1 MSSIADR
8 LVFLRGS
15 ATQAEFADRVGIN
28 VNTLRG
34 YEKGRALPGY
44 EVLESLCSK
53 LNVSPN
59 WILTGQGNVLQE
71 APFSGLN
78 ETPRPLPQP
87 ELAEPMP
94 SCDVDLI
101 MIPMVEA
108 RLSAGHGSLE
118 VGGDSERSYAF
129 RSDFLHRKGNPR
141 EMVLMRV
148 SGDSMEPE
156 IMDNDI
162 VLIDQGKRDVTP
174 GRLYAIGF
182 DEAIYLKRI
191 DILPGKVIL
200 KSTNAAYPPVELDTR
215 GDCEDAFRV
224 IGRVLWCGRSTSKI
238 GGRGNFLQK
247 VSPPKPHP
255 FLFKEFRVY
264 RIPVGRFFL
273 RAKNGG
279 ETFFLRTKRNRLNIL
294 CSGGSLISPSAV

>member
-1 MSSIADR
+1 M
-8 LVFLRGS
+8 FL
-15 ATQAEFADRVGIN
+15 D
-28 VNTLRG
+28 
-34 YEKGRALPGY
+34 
-44 EVLESLCSK
+44 
-53 LNVSPN
+53 
-59 WILTGQGNVLQE
+59 GQIHD
-71 APFSGLN
+71 
-78 ETPRPLPQP
+78 T
-87 ELAEPMP
+87 
-94 SCDVDLI
+94 D
-101 MIPMVEA
+101 
-108 RLSAGHGSLE
+108 
-118 VGGDSERSYAF
+118 

-224 IGRVLWCGRSTSKI
+224 IGRVLWCGREYK
-238 GGRGNFLQK
+238 
-247 VSPPKPHP
+247 
-255 FLFKEFRVY
+255 
-264 RIPVGRFFL
+264 
-273 RAKNGG
+273 
-279 ETFFLRTKRNRLNIL
+279 
-294 CSGGSLISPSAV
+294 

>member
-162 VLIDQGKRDVTP
+162 VLIDQG
-174 GRLYAIGF
+174 
-182 DEAIYLKRI
+182 IYLKRI
-191 DILPGKVIL
+191 DILPGTFIL

-224 IGRVLWCGRSTSKI
+224 IGRVLWCGREYK
-238 GGRGNFLQK
+238 
-247 VSPPKPHP
+247 
-255 FLFKEFRVY
+255 
-264 RIPVGRFFL
+264 
-273 RAKNGG
+273 
-279 ETFFLRTKRNRLNIL
+279 
-294 CSGGSLISPSAV
+294 

>member
-94 SCDVDLI
+94 SGDVDLI

-148 SGDSMEPE
+148 SGDSMVPE
-156 IMDNDI
+156 IFDNDL
-162 VLIDQGKRDVTP
+162 VLLDRGQTEISP
-174 GRLYAIGF
+174 GRLYAVGF
-182 DEAIYLKRI
+182 EDAIYIKRI
-191 DILPGKVIL
+191 DKLPGKIVL
-200 KSTNAAYPPVELDTR
+200 HSVNPAYPPVSLDLR
-215 GDCEDAFRV
+215 GDCADQFRV
-224 IGRVLWCGRSTSKI
+224 IGRVLWSGR
-238 GGRGNFLQK
+238 
-247 VSPPKPHP
+247 
-255 FLFKEFRVY
+255 EY
-264 RIPVGRFFL
+264 R
-273 RAKNGG
+273 
-279 ETFFLRTKRNRLNIL
+279 
-294 CSGGSLISPSAV
+294 

>member
-44 EVLESLCSK
+44 EVLEALCSK
-53 LNVSPN
+53 LNASPN
-59 WILTGQGNVLQE
+59 WILTGQGSVLQE
-71 APFSGLN
+71 APFPGLN
-78 ETPRPLPQP
+78 ETPRALPQP
-87 ELAEPMP
+87 QLAEPMP
-94 SCDVDLI
+94 PCDVDLI

-118 VGGDSERSYAF
+118 VDGGSERSYAF

-141 EMVLMRV
+141 DMVLMRV

-224 IGRVLWCGRSTSKI
+224 IGRVLWCGREYK
-238 GGRGNFLQK
+238 
-247 VSPPKPHP
+247 
-255 FLFKEFRVY
+255 
-264 RIPVGRFFL
+264 
-273 RAKNGG
+273 
-279 ETFFLRTKRNRLNIL
+279 
-294 CSGGSLISPSAV
+294 

>member
-148 SGDSMEPE
+148 SGDSMVPE
-156 IMDNDI
+156 IFDNDL
-162 VLIDQGKRDVTP
+162 VLLDRGQTEISP
-174 GRLYAIGF
+174 GRLYAVGF
-182 DEAIYLKRI
+182 EDAIYIKRI
-191 DILPGKVIL
+191 DKLPGKIVL
-200 KSTNAAYPPVELDTR
+200 HSVNPAYPPVSLDLR
-215 GDCEDAFRV
+215 GDCADQFRV
-224 IGRVLWCGRSTSKI
+224 IGRVLWSGR
-238 GGRGNFLQK
+238 
-247 VSPPKPHP
+247 
-255 FLFKEFRVY
+255 EY
-264 RIPVGRFFL
+264 R
-273 RAKNGG
+273 
-279 ETFFLRTKRNRLNIL
+279 
-294 CSGGSLISPSAV
+294 

>member
-1 MSSIADR
+1 
-8 LVFLRGS
+8 
-15 ATQAEFADRVGIN
+15 
-28 VNTLRG
+28 
-34 YEKGRALPGY
+34 
-44 EVLESLCSK
+44 
-53 LNVSPN
+53 
-59 WILTGQGNVLQE
+59 
-71 APFSGLN
+71 
-78 ETPRPLPQP
+78 
-87 ELAEPMP
+87 MP

-191 DILPGKVIL
+191 DILPGKVRL
-200 KSTNAAYPPVELDTR
+200 PARRTR
-215 GDCEDAFRV
+215 HP
-224 IGRVLWCGRSTSKI
+224 GRLRGRLPRHRPRPLVRQGVQVKL
-238 GGRGNFLQK
+238 GRGRGNLFPADK
-247 VSPPKPHP
+247 KKPPKP
-255 FLFKEFRVY
+255 LVFR
-264 RIPVGRFFL
+264 RFSHFSVRCL
-273 RAKNGG
+273 IQSFFQPWPERTPAALPPHQSKSLGG
-279 ETFFLRTKRNRLNIL
+279 
-294 CSGGSLISPSAV
+294 

>member
-53 LNVSPN
+53 LNVSPS

-108 RLSAGHGSLE
+108 RLSAE
-118 VGGDSERSYAF
+118 
-129 RSDFLHRKGNPR
+129 
-141 EMVLMRV
+141 
-148 SGDSMEPE
+148 
-156 IMDNDI
+156 
-162 VLIDQGKRDVTP
+162 
-174 GRLYAIGF
+174 
-182 DEAIYLKRI
+182 
-191 DILPGKVIL
+191 
-200 KSTNAAYPPVELDTR
+200 
-215 GDCEDAFRV
+215 
-224 IGRVLWCGRSTSKI
+224 IGRAHV
-238 GGRGNFLQK
+238 
-247 VSPPKPHP
+247 
-255 FLFKEFRVY
+255 
-264 RIPVGRFFL
+264 
-273 RAKNGG
+273 
-279 ETFFLRTKRNRLNIL
+279 
-294 CSGGSLISPSAV
+294 